1 MGLPTLIN
9 DGTRRLSALLSG
21 LSLRAA
27 LLAILTSCAALV
39 RLISTAPSFIGL
51 VVTVTMAIGW
61 CVWLERHPDGT
72 DVPPPHDAVAIAP
85 VVHVLATAPEGTKQA
100 LGPAAS

>member
-1 MGLPTLIN
+1 MGLPTLIT
-9 DGTRRLSALLSG
+9 DGTRRLLAFASG
-21 LSLRAA
+21 LSPRAA
-27 LLAILTSCAALV
+27 LLAIFTSCAALV

-51 VVTVTMAIGW
+51 VMTVAIAIGW

-72 DVPPPHDAVAIAP
+72 DVPPPHDAVATAP
-85 VVHVLATAPEGTKQA
+85 VVHVLATAPDGTKQA